1 MPNNAND
8 NPSPPLSWSEEVRD
22 LFVPVRSLGIGGF
35 GSVWLARKKNSTVEE
50 QYIDS
55 EKKEEDNLVAIK
67 VVGHPHNQKISSFE
81 KLSEEGYFQREVSV
95 LQQISHPRIV
105 QCLETFEDKDPN
117 SPHAPFCLVLEYCRG
132 PTVHQLLKYRG
143 ALGISMAQE
152 VCSQLIDAI
161 SYLHGRAVIHRDIK
175 PDNIIVEGAKYRDDA
190 CWSDG
195 IDGDEAAK
203 SMRWNIRLVDFGFAR
218 PLRPDDILNKESLLQ
233 KKKEPRNA
241 EFFGKSTVDN
251 RLDDR
256 SLHQSGLGL
265 DLSRS
270 AGGTKQELDLSNSI
284 SRYKIMDLSAVGNRN
299 FAAPEIMKGIHV
311 FKRNKDT
318 EGHDPLTRHVSDYGM
333 IVDAF
338 STGATIRNICT
349 GVPPHTSVEEFI
361 AAKTSCEKVLCR
373 KIKAAM
379 KKTDT
384 KPMKRYRS
392 NDDLPA
398 EAVRLILGLTH
409 WNEKKR
415 TTVRSARAYEWIVSS
430 YSMKKQPTQSKSSE
444 KLDFLKFTGVR

>member
-8 NPSPPLSWSEEVRD
+8 NPSPPSSWSEEVRD

-35 GSVWLARKKNSTVEE
+35 GSVW
-50 QYIDS
+50 
-55 EKKEEDNLVAIK
+55 
-67 VVGHPHNQKISSFE
+67 
-81 KLSEEGYFQREVSV
+81 
-95 LQQISHPRIV
+95 PRIV

-203 SMRWNIRLVDFGFAR
+203 SMRWNIKLLDFGFAR

-233 KKKEPRNA
+233 KKKEPRN
-241 EFFGKSTVDN
+241 EFFDKSTVGN
-251 RLDDR
+251 KLDDR
-256 SLHQSGLGL
+256 SLHQSGFGL

-318 EGHDPLTRHVSDYGM
+318 EGYDPLTRHVSDYGM

-338 STGATIRNICT
+338 STGATIRYICT
-349 GVPPHTSVEEFI
+349 GIPPQTSFEEFI

-430 YSMKKQPTQSKSSE
+430 YSMTKQPTQSKSSE
-444 KLDFLKFTGVR
+444 KLDFLKFTSR